1 MGELEDQAQD
11 KGLLEGLRRRIA
23 RAFLPSGLA
32 ELDRLQEQNRDLVL
46 RLERTR
52 RQRDKFANDVGLL
65 KATTWANLLVG
76 DYNPDKVSLDEYVKM
91 MDYDAQVR
99 AGFDL
104 IEMGVL
110 MKPWRIRHPDEEV
123 TSTLTAGLRQMRK
136 PSLRSAMKE
145 MLTSICYG
153 YSVTEIVFDD
163 FKGKYWLPRK
173 NNGLKT
179 FDPQYLKFY
188 SDEFGNLRRIQ
199 QQIGGMSVD
208 LPLDRTLVWSHSKK
222 YGNWYGESILRGC
235 YKNWFIKD
243 AMLKFANIA
252 YERFGAP
259 ILLGFARTV
268 KDQESIEEAIEHL
281 FAYSQAT
288 VLKRDPDDP
297 TDVRVLE
304 SKRAEMP
311 FDRYIRYHDEK
322 ILQRML
328 IGQKLFEGGGGVY
341 GPKVPFDIILMRFED
356 FRLELMEVM
365 NEMLQVVCDLNWD
378 LEALPQFDFA
388 PLTTSDMASLRQSI
402 FDALDRDILE
412 VPGDEDWIRQELGFP
427 MKQRAKQFARALPG
441 RYLVDPHA
449 AWLASGEK
457 MVIVSTKAYNKYA
470 NQEIY
475 IVGDGGI
482 YGTMKEGEPQGPF
495 SNRIQKKYFELH
507 RISEEEWNEWWPDIK
522 QFWVLQPEIIRRFN
536 PPLEYSV
543 PQGVQVYIKRVVPE
557 GGLMAEKEA
566 EE

>member
-1 MGELEDQAQD
+1 MAGA
-11 KGLLEGLRRRIA
+11 LLPEGLTRLDELVEENETLAMRLA
-23 RAFLPSGLA
+23 RVTKQR
-32 ELDRLQEQNRDLVL
+32 DRL
-46 RLERTR
+46 
-52 RQRDKFANDVGLL
+52 ANDVGLM
-65 KATTWANLLVG
+65 KATTWKNLLIG

-91 MDYDAQVR
+91 MNYDSQVR

-123 TSTLTAGLRQMRK
+123 VGILTAGLQQMRN

-145 MLTSICYG
+145 MLTAICYG

-163 FKGKYWLPRK
+163 YRGKYWLPRK
-173 NNGLKT
+173 LNGLKT
-179 FDPQYLKFY
+179 FDPQYIKFY
-188 SDEFGNLRRIQ
+188 SDEYGSLKKVQ
-199 QQIGGMSVD
+199 QQIGGNSVY
-208 LPLDRTLVWSHSKK
+208 LPLNRTLVWSHDKK
-222 YGNWYGESILRGC
+222 YGNWYGESILRAC

-259 ILLGFARTV
+259 IMLGFASTI
-268 KDQESIEEAIEHL
+268 KDQNSVEEAIEHL

-288 VLKRDPDDP
+288 ILKRDADDP
-297 TDVRVLE
+297 TDIKVLE
-304 SKRAEMP
+304 SRRAEMP
-311 FDRYIRYHDEK
+311 FDRYINYQDEM
-322 ILQRML
+322 ILRRML

-356 FRLELMEVM
+356 FRLELIEVM
-365 NEMLQVVCDLNWD
+365 NEMLQIVVDLNWS
-378 LEALPQFDFA
+378 LEVAPRFDFA

-402 FDALDRDILE
+402 FDALDREILE
-412 VPGDEDWIRQELGFP
+412 LPVDEDWIRQELGFP
-427 MKQRAKQFARALPG
+427 QKQRAKQFGRALPG

-449 AWLASGEK
+449 AWLASGK
-457 MVIVSTKAYNKYA
+457 KTIIVSTKAYSQYA

-495 SNRIQKKYFELH
+495 SNRIQKKYFDLH
-507 RISEEEWNEWWPDIK
+507 RISEQEWEDWWPKAK
-522 QFWVLQPEIIRRFN
+522 QFWIFVPEVIRRFN
-536 PPLEYSV
+536 PPLKYTA
-543 PQGVQVYIKRVVPE
+543 PRGAQVYIKRVIPE
-557 GGLMAEKEA
+557 AGLIVNEKEA
-566 EE
+566 E

>member
-1 MGELEDQAQD
+1 MGEIEETQE

-23 RAFLPSGLA
+23 GALLPSGLA
-32 ELDRLQEQNRDLVL
+32 EFDKLREENEGLAMRLARV
-46 RLERTR
+46 T
-52 RQRDKFANDVGLL
+52 RQRDRLASDIGLL
-65 KATTWANLLVG
+65 KATTWANLLIG
-76 DYNPDKVSLDEYVKM
+76 DYNPDKVSLEEYVKM
-91 MDYDAQVR
+91 MDYDSQVR

-123 TSTLTAGLRQMRK
+123 TSTLTAGLQQMRK

-163 FKGKYWLPRK
+163 YKGKFWLPRRI
-173 NNGLKT
+173 NGLKT
-179 FDPQYLKFY
+179 LDPQYLKFF

-199 QQIGGMSVD
+199 QQFGGSLID
-208 LPLDRTLVWSHSKK
+208 LPLNRTLVWSHGKK

-259 ILLGFARTV
+259 IMLGFASTV
-268 KDQESIEEAIEHL
+268 KDRDSVEEAIEHL

-288 VLKRDPDDP
+288 ILKRDADDP
-297 TDVRVLE
+297 TDIKVLE

-311 FDRYIRYHDEK
+311 FDRYIRYQDEM
-322 ILQRML
+322 ILRRML

-356 FRLELMEVM
+356 FRLELMEMM
-365 NEMLQVVCDLNWD
+365 NEMLQIVCELNWD
-378 LEALPQFDFA
+378 LDAPPQFDFA

-402 FDALDRDILE
+402 FDALDRKILE

-427 MKQRAKQFARALPG
+427 QKRRVKQFARALPG
-441 RYLVDPHA
+441 RYFVDPHA
-449 AWLASGEK
+449 AWLASGK
-457 MVIVSTKAYNKYA
+457 KVIVISTKAYSKYA
-470 NQEIY
+470 DQEIY
-475 IVGDGGI
+475 IVGDGGV
-482 YGTMKEGEPQGPF
+482 YGTMKEGGPQGPF
-495 SNRIQKKYFELH
+495 SSRIQKKYHELH
-507 RISEEEWNEWWPDIK
+507 KISAEEWNEWWPGVK
-522 QFWVLQPEIIRRFN
+522 QFWIFQPEIIRRFD
-536 PPLEYSV
+536 PPLKYSV
-543 PQGVQVYIKRVVPE
+543 PTGVQVYIKKVIPE
-557 GGLMAEKEA
+557 GLMV
-566 EE
+566 EEGGSE